1 VTGKDEMTDRVA
13 IHLTRAAALV
23 LTHWLYTV
31 PQSAIPVTDPSERQA
46 LADLL
51 AQLETD
57 VGSPSDAEW
66 KAARKLL
73 LVDAGDWVHQGPIYE
88 PGDAG

>member
-1 VTGKDEMTDRVA
+1 MTDRVA
-13 IHLTRAAALV
+13 IHLTRAAASA

-31 PQSAIPVTDPSERQA
+31 PESAIPVTDPSERQA

-57 VGSPSDAEW
+57 VDSPSDADL
-66 KAARKLL
+66 KAAREVL

-88 PGDAG
+88 PGNAG